1 MARDEATKNHAGG
14 VSDVPS
20 SVKLARMY
28 ETPEVNDGFKAFKFY
43 MAKLN
48 PQCDAFFQYPR
59 KNSKWKYGDE
69 VWFDARS
76 IGAKKLDGVMESISE
91 EAKLSKMYT
100 NHSVRATTLTL
111 WSNAGVQNRHIMA
124 ISGHRSEQGLLHY
137 NTQPSTSQLRTYSE
151 VLSRSLTSDR
161 SESLAPT
168 AINIQKEVQENSIV
182 VSTATEKTTSGF
194 GSFFNNCTVKN
205 VHVTVGIYCQTVF
218 SVYSTVYFR

>member
-69 VWFDARS
+69 VWFDARP

-111 WSNAGVQNRHIMA
+111 WSNAGVENRHMMA
-124 ISGHRSEQGLLHY
+124 ISGHRSEQGLLHH
-137 NTQPSTSQLRTYSE
+137 NTQPSTSQLRTCSE
-151 VLSRSLTSDR
+151 VLSRSLTASDR
-161 SESLAPT
+161 S
-168 AINIQKEVQENSIV
+168 
-182 VSTATEKTTSGF
+182 
-194 GSFFNNCTVKN
+194 
-205 VHVTVGIYCQTVF
+205 
-218 SVYSTVYFR
+218 